1 MGINDET
8 PERTQEQSSHDALV
22 ALRRDLHW
30 LMPVRIFFDPS
41 DSNAWDEL
49 REKLRALAGG
59 PDGVLPSAAEAPPA
73 TSDIGAYEAGVR
85 YEHERI
91 ERLIMGHDPIEPSD
105 RAYLLKLIKRAEAE
119 RDYPLVYEMGATEDE

>member
-1 MGINDET
+1 MVMDDPVENTKTAPVDVDEVVAAAMRSDPNLEYLVRGLIGAAHRRGI
-8 PERTQEQSSHDALV
+8 ERGDWS
-22 ALRRDLHW
+22 
-30 LMPVRIFFDPS
+30 
-41 DSNAWDEL
+41 
-49 REKLRALAGG
+49 LAGG

-105 RAYLLKLIKRAEAE
+105 RAYLLELIKRK
-119 RDYPLVYEMGATEDE
+119 